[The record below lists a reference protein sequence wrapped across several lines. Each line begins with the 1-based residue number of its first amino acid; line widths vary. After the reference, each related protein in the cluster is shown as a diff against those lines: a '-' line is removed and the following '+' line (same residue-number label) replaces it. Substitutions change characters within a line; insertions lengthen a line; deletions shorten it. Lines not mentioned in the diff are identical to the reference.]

1 MLLFTCTTTRA
12 LHLEITQGV
21 SANTLILALHRFMA
35 RRGIGRLF
43 LVTISY
49 SLMLILF
56 TLIRVKNINM
66 CEYSLKM
73 LDMLEYA

>member
-43 LVTISY
+43 LVTIS
-49 SLMLILF
+49 SH
-56 TLIRVKNINM
+56 
-66 CEYSLKM
+66 
-73 LDMLEYA
+73 LDL

>member
-21 SANTLILALHRFMA
+21 SANTLILALRRFMA

-43 LVTISY
+43 LVTIS
-49 SLMLILF
+49 S
-56 TLIRVKNINM
+56 R
-66 CEYSLKM
+66 
-73 LDMLEYA
+73 LDL